1 MRIPLKSCPMVVSN
15 QLKFLFS
22 KYDDVKVVLAGG
34 NSEAKLIAIYKDWQG
49 KKCETVLGTF

>member
-1 MRIPLKSCPMVVSN
+1 MRLPLSNCPMVISN
-15 QLKFLFS
+15 QLKFLFA

-49 KKCETVLGTF
+49 NHCEITLGTF